1 MGTRS
6 AGYSAVQQW
15 WNSFLDILEVT
26 RLCSHHFH
34 IIAARSHKSTELDH
48 FHIIAPRSIP
58 SPRRTA
64 QVHRARPL
72 RLMARGINKAF
83 TATAFC
89 WFQNAASRCLCWQ
102 NTRAARLRVLGCR
115 LLGEPLCADDDS
127 LVSRIPRI
135 NTNTHCHSG
144 NISKMHD
151 FSEIME
157 NGSHVLDYPVLG
169 RLLRGA
175 WGLKGS

>member
-48 FHIIAPRSIP
+48 FHIIEPRSIP

-72 RLMARGINKAF
+72 RLMAPRRINKAF

-115 LLGEPLCADDDS
+115 LLGFELCCALMMTRS
-127 LVSRIPRI
+127 FPGFPGL
-135 NTNTHCHSG
+135 TQTHTLPFWQYLQ
-144 NISKMHD
+144 NAW
-151 FSEIME
+151 F
-157 NGSHVLDYPVLG
+157 
-169 RLLRGA
+169 LRSYG
-175 WGLKGS
+175 K